1 MSNTIVKL
9 KEIINNVTTEV
20 IKGLKVDTTIVDID
34 LTVGCDLEV
43 YNEAVRLCNL
53 KKEEYALANK
63 IFDKKKIPVCQA
75 CSFTD
80 INQSIIVT
88 INSQDIENNT
98 IANGIK
104 DGITNKL
111 NTEISYLGTQNKNK
125 AGSMTIIRDII
136 QNNFDTELVNNTIKN
151 FSFKQSITILNMQA
165 KNINQVLVA
174 TVISNTIINNLIENN
189 QTFNNAVKVLDDNSI
204 EEIPKNIP
212 EITKTDYTN
221 YYYLFIVF
229 LCLILYSYFSK
240 KQPRRHRQ
248 RQRRYY

>member
-20 IKGLKVDTTIVDID
+20 IKGLKVDTVIVDMD
-34 LTVGCDLEV
+34 MNVGCDLEV

-53 KKEEYALANK
+53 KKEEYALTNK

-80 INQSIIVT
+80 LKQDIIAT
-88 INSQDIENNT
+88 IKSQDIENNT

-104 DGITNKL
+104 DGLTNTL

-165 KNINQVLVA
+165 KNINQILVA

-189 QTFNNAVKVLDDNSI
+189 QAFNNAVKVLDEVLED
-204 EEIPKNIP
+204 IPKDIP
-212 EITKTDYTN
+212 EVKKIDYTN
-221 YYYLFIVF
+221 YYYVFIVL
-229 LCLILYSYFSK
+229 LCIILYSYYSK
-240 KQPRRHRQ
+240 KQPQRHRHI
-248 RQRRYY
+248 RRRYY